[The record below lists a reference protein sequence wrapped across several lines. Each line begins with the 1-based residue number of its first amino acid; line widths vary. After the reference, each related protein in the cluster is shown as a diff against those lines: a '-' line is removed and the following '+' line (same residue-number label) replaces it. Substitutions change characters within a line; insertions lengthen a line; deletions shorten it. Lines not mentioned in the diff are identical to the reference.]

1 MTEPIIMQRWVFRL
15 GAVAA
20 IVGSVAGM
28 VGNLIHPA
36 TPLDDPSGV
45 ARAIADSDAW
55 TPIHLIIVLGIM
67 LMLGGLL
74 ALYRSIPGGLARALA
89 QLGWA
94 AAIAGIAVGLVL
106 VILDGVAAK
115 QLADEWAQAPAE
127 EQAATLRVVLA
138 NETTNFALASLFNI
152 LFAGAT
158 FILYGLAVALSD
170 VYPRWLGW
178 VAVTAGLGAGLIQA
192 LAGEPTVASG
202 VLTIIGPTV
211 ITLWLAVMGI
221 LLARLARRL
230 PDPAP

>member
-1 MTEPIIMQRWVFRL
+1 
-15 GAVAA
+15 
-20 IVGSVAGM
+20 
-28 VGNLIHPA
+28 
-36 TPLDDPSGV
+36 
-45 ARAIADSDAW
+45 
-55 TPIHLIIVLGIM
+55 M

-89 QLGWA
+89 QFGWA

-115 QLADEWAQAPAE
+115 QLADEWAGAPAE
-127 EQAATLRVVLA
+127 EQAAALRVVLA

-221 LLARLARRL
+221 LLARLARGV
-230 PDPAP
+230 PVPAPRR

>member
-20 IVGSVAGM
+20 IVGSLAGM

-36 TPLDDPSGV
+36 TPLDDPPGV

-89 QLGWA
+89 QFGWA